1 MPPIN
6 TIEDAR
12 QNHLLAALPDGEFER
27 LCPLLEPIELEAGEI
42 LWEAEAD
49 SRYIY
54 FPTTALIC
62 LLYDS
67 DTGASVEV
75 GIIGR
80 QGLVG
85 IWTFMTETRMATRA
99 VTYTKGIAYRM
110 NAVDAKAEFDRCGDF
125 NAVILAFTQI
135 LIAHIAQGSM
145 CNQLHSVD
153 HRLCRFL
160 LFMLDHQES
169 NLLLLTHEQ
178 MAQVLG
184 VRRETVSLSARSLQ
198 DRGLIK
204 YVRGRIRVIDREAL
218 ERFTCDC
225 YQSDTAHHQRV
236 LENYMA
242 ERR

>member
-6 TIEDAR
+6 TIDDAR
-12 QNHLLAALPDGEFER
+12 QNLLLGALPESEFER
-27 LCPLLEPIELEAGEI
+27 IAPMLEPIELEAGQI

-75 GIIGR
+75 GMVGK
-80 QGLVG
+80 QGIVG
-85 IWTFMTETRMATRA
+85 VWTFMTEARMATRA
-99 VTYTKGIAYRM
+99 VTYTTGVAYRM
-110 NAVDAKAEFDRCGDF
+110 SASDAKTEFDRCGDF
-125 NAVILAFTQI
+125 NGVILAFTQI
-135 LIAHIAQGSM
+135 LIAHIAQGAM

-160 LFMLDHQES
+160 LLMHDHLDS
-169 NLLLLTHEQ
+169 SLILLTHEQ
-178 MAQVLG
+178 IAQALG

-198 DRGLIK
+198 DRGLIR
-204 YVRGRIRVIDREAL
+204 YVRGRIRVLDREAL
-218 ERFTCDC
+218 ERFTCEC
-225 YQSDTAHHQRV
+225 YQSDIKHYQRV
-236 LENYMA
+236 LKNFMA
-242 ERR
+242 ERG

>member
-6 TIEDAR
+6 TLDDAR
-12 QNHLLAALPDGEFER
+12 HNLLLASLPDSEFKR
-27 LCPLLEPIELEAGEI
+27 VKTLLEPIEVEAGEI
-42 LWEAEAD
+42 LWEAEAATK
-49 SRYIY
+49 YIY

-75 GIIGR
+75 GMVGK

-85 IWTFMTETRMATRA
+85 IWTFMTDARMATRA
-99 VTYTKGIAYRM
+99 VTYTKGIVYRM
-110 NAVDAKAEFDRCGDF
+110 PVADAKNEFDQCGDF

-135 LIAHIAQGSM
+135 LIAHIAQGAM

-160 LFMLDHQES
+160 LLMHDHQDS
-169 NLLLLTHEQ
+169 TLILLTHEQ
-178 MAQVLG
+178 IAQALG
-184 VRRETVSLSARSLQ
+184 VRRETVSLSARALQ

-204 YVRGRIRVIDREAL
+204 YVRGRIRVLDREAL
-218 ERFTCDC
+218 ERFTCEC
-225 YQSDTAHHQRV
+225 YQSDTKSYQRV
-236 LENYMA
+236 IENFMA
-242 ERR
+242 DRR